1 MSSDLSRFDTETIK
15 HAVNNAF
22 PEELI
27 DYHAT
32 IAVEIINL
40 TRVLSHQYQ
49 REFPELTAIK
59 SLAKIKITN
68 PFTSTEIHKQSLTSL
83 YRELTSKKQLEQYY
97 FTAFISSVML
107 SPSQDQKQFEQY
119 KAITL
124 FVCAKLY
131 MMGRHESAIKSV
143 CNEIRQWS
151 LGKRNELSNN
161 LPDVITIEMIKLLE
175 ALDSKRKEKLE
186 YSNKSRI
193 GRQISNIYVPYND
206 CHTGSEGI
214 LRKTTLRDPGA
225 TPTRLIATPVE
236 NEDGDIITEIKQVK
250 VSNEGWALEEAASDQ
265 KKSLLISMK
274 KPSKNGYA
282 VQKLMA
288 QATSNRLLKTKMR
301 LPCDIYQATNFEI
314 STLLK
319 YCMDHTIVCEKTRSF
334 ILASLTLGTSLQHIS
349 QRDYNLSKNTLEFE
363 HILPTQS
370 QRKRIIKLISPIQTL
385 LVIQL
390 PNDIKTHLLNDLEQ
404 STLDKI
410 SNLLK
415 HINKQHRTNL
425 STQKISNY
433 LAQKLKQEAIDPTI
447 IALIQGQTADE
458 IPALSYTH
466 LAEQTVN
473 KTYQRFLKFLENSSI
488 KFEYIL
494 KFDYSIEH
502 EKNKV
507 IGSPL
512 VIGDEILAK
521 FFNTIEQNISDISD
535 LYSHSRHNLI
545 TYYVLF
551 TLAIS
556 SGYRPVTGWLG
567 KITDYN
573 LLNHTLWISD
583 KEMHQSISGRVI
595 KIPEIAVSI
604 LEHYKQYLKAGK
616 VEFMNRKI
624 ALSQRY
630 DHAITGEEHLF
641 FFITDNKIEEVTPKT
656 MTDHFDRV
664 LPLPLNWH
672 RHYIRSLL
680 VREEI
685 NPELIAAWMGHSELN
700 EPAFTRFCSYSIN
713 DLSIIS
719 DYINK
724 KLASVNCR
732 GINFV

>member
-1 MSSDLSRFDTETIK
+1 M
-15 HAVNNAF
+15 H
-22 PEELI
+22 
-27 DYHAT
+27 
-32 IAVEIINL
+32 
-40 TRVLSHQYQ
+40 
-49 REFPELTAIK
+49 
-59 SLAKIKITN
+59 
-68 PFTSTEIHKQSLTSL
+68 
-83 YRELTSKKQLEQYY
+83 
-97 FTAFISSVML
+97 
-107 SPSQDQKQFEQY
+107 SPSQEHQQFKQY
-119 KAITL
+119 KALTL
-124 FVCAKLY
+124 LVCAKLY

-143 CNEIRQWS
+143 CNEMRQWS
-151 LGKRNELSNN
+151 LGKRYELSND
-161 LPDVITIEMIKLLE
+161 LPDVITLEMNKLLE
-175 ALDSKRKEKLE
+175 ILDAKRKQKLE
-186 YSNKSRI
+186 KWSSSRV

-206 CHTGSEGI
+206 SHTNNNGI
-214 LRKTTLRDPGA
+214 IRNTMLREPGVQS
-225 TPTRLIATPVE
+225 TRLISTSI
-236 NEDGDIITEIKQVK
+236 EDDSGDTVTEFKQVK
-250 VSNEGWALEEAASDQ
+250 SSDEGWAMEESASEQ
-265 KKSLLISMK
+265 KRTALLISMK
-274 KPSKNGYA
+274 KPSENGYA
-282 VQKLMA
+282 VQKLRA
-288 QATSNRLLKTKMR
+288 KATSNRLLKTNMR
-301 LPCDIYQATNFEI
+301 LPCDIYQATKFEI

-319 YCMDHTIVCEKTRSF
+319 YCMDARKVCEKTRSF
-334 ILASLTLGTSLQHIS
+334 ILASLTLGTSLQCVS
-349 QRDYNLSKNTLEFE
+349 QRDFNHSKNTLEFE

-370 QRKRIIKLISPIQTL
+370 QRKRIIKLISPIHTL

-410 SNLLK
+410 STLLK
-415 HINKQHRTNL
+415 HINKQHRTSL
-425 STQKISNY
+425 SLQKISNY
-433 LAQKLKQEAIDPTI
+433 LAQKLKQESIDPTI
-447 IALIQGQTADE
+447 VALIQGQTADVT
-458 IPALSYTH
+458 PALSYTH

-473 KTYQRFLKFLENSSI
+473 ETYQRFLKFLEKLSS
-488 KFEYIL
+488 KSANKL

-502 EKNKV
+502 EKNKA

-512 VIGDEILAK
+512 VIDDEILAK
-521 FFNTIEQNISDISD
+521 FFNTIEQNILHISDI
-535 LYSHSRHNLI
+535 YSHSRHNLI

-573 LLNHTLWISD
+573 LLNLTLWISD
-583 KEMHQSISGRVI
+583 KEMHQDISGRVI

-630 DHAITGEEHLF
+630 DHAITGEAHLF
-641 FFITDNKIEEVTPKT
+641 FFITDNEIEEVTPKT

-685 NPELIAAWMGHSELN
+685 NPELIAAWMGHAELN

-732 GINFV
+732 AINFV